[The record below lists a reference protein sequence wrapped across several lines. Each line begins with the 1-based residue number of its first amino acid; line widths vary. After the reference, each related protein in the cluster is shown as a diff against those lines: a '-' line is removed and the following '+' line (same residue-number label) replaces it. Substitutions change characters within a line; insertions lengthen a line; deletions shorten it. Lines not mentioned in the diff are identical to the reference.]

1 LTDNKTKI
9 IQDPEIRVT
18 DGEKAILK
26 IGQRVPVATGSTQAA
41 TGVAASAALSSL
53 VNTQFTYIDVG
64 VNIEAQPRV
73 HPDGDVS
80 MKLVVEVSSV
90 ASFQTIGGIQEPVI
104 SQRKIEHEVRLK
116 DGEVNILG
124 GLIQRTDN
132 DNLNGIPGAAS
143 VPGLKYLFSQDSKE
157 GIDDEVL
164 IVLTPHI
171 LRFPSI
177 TAENLRRLAA
187 GTDSNVRVLRQA
199 AGNARNNNR
208 PDGTSGA
215 NPDAPHSASPL
226 GAQPLD
232 EPAAV
237 AAAYAV
243 GPATIDASGAAQL
256 RFSPER
262 ATLQSG
268 DSEIVGIS
276 VSGVSDLFSIPLLL
290 KYDPAVIQIT
300 EVRDGGFLSGG
311 TQTVAIVQR
320 MDAQKGEVMIS
331 CTRGPHTAGVNG
343 SGTVLGLVVRAV
355 GSGETRI
362 QIVEARPQDSQQ
374 RSIPMMSAEAVIRVQ

>member
-1 LTDNKTKI
+1 
-9 IQDPEIRVT
+9 
-18 DGEKAILK
+18 
-26 IGQRVPVATGSTQAA
+26 
-41 TGVAASAALSSL
+41 
-53 VNTQFTYIDVG
+53 
-64 VNIEAQPRV
+64 
-73 HPDGDVS
+73 
-80 MKLVVEVSSV
+80 M
-90 ASFQTIGGIQEPVI
+90 
-104 SQRKIEHEVRLK
+104 
-116 DGEVNILG
+116 
-124 GLIQRTDN
+124 
-132 DNLNGIPGAAS
+132 
-143 VPGLKYLFSQDSKE
+143 
-157 GIDDEVL
+157 
-164 IVLTPHI
+164 LTPHI

-199 AGNARNNNR
+199 AGNARNNNA

-243 GPATIDASGAAQL
+243 GPATGDASGAAQL

-320 MDAQKGEVMIS
+320 IDAQKGEVMIS

-343 SGTVLGLVVRAV
+343 SGTILGLVVRAV
-355 GSGETRI
+355 GSGDDADTDCRSTAAGFAAAEYSDDVGRSSDTSAMTRKKCRRPIRHERETDGALGLLRFGLI
-362 QIVEARPQDSQQ
+362 AGYCAAFSPFFLGSPAGAGFQNVG
-374 RSIPMMSAEAVIRVQ
+374 SAWIISGPT